1 MNSGWNE
8 WIMKNQ
14 LEEAMQR
21 YVDFE
26 ETQKK
31 LYPNVDFKGSYA
43 VFNIIKVLSSA
54 VVSDKHGPV
63 IYSKFGKSNPD
74 YSVDY
79 DSQQDAYKYF
89 IQDLSKDIE
98 GSTVKLRHRRQN
110 SYSEIGCCI

>member
-26 ETQKK
+26 ETQK

-54 VVSDKHGPV
+54 VVSDKHG
-63 IYSKFGKSNPD
+63 
-74 YSVDY
+74 
-79 DSQQDAYKYF
+79 
-89 IQDLSKDIE
+89 
-98 GSTVKLRHRRQN
+98 
-110 SYSEIGCCI
+110 